1 MDTTMSAVAHASSRF
16 SGGRSS
22 RITGSN
28 APAAFLATAARRS
41 ASIGTMNKTRA
52 IVPPDAAAGLGPF
65 DGAPRSAFRIA
76 ARVALDAAFLE
87 HEGFATFRALRIQA
101 FPQQLRCIA
110 ALLLHLDV
118 RLDGAAELV
127 VRLDGRL
134 DSGLLHA
141 DVPLDRLR
149 DRVRDRVDALPMV
162 DRDPRAPD
170 ALELVDDLVDRDAG
184 PQAQRHE
191 TRDAFRERRG
201 VAAAAADLREHLE
214 QALLVLV
221 DGHVQRAVSGQD
233 LLRSAGDDVRTG
245 ARPDDCRL
253 ARHRNM
259 DLFRLLGL
267 RDADVEDLVLARAIS
282 VHGDAFAVEVERE
295 QIRLLHVLD
304 GGLPREIDR
313 LRDRGVAPV
322 LEGGLHSDMPFRRD
336 VVGRRENSLPFL
348 RDLLQAPRR
357 AVVVEDLFDKIVTP
371 ESLALR
377 DFFKVVEEIRQ
388 LFAVHHALVLDQ
400 AELGLAAPGRI
411 RDH

>member
-1 MDTTMSAVAHASSRF
+1 METTMSAVAHASSRF

-65 DGAPRSAFRIA
+65 DGAPRSAFRVA

-87 HEGFATFRALRIQA
+87 HEGFAALRALRIQA
-101 FPQQLRCIA
+101 FPQQLRGVA

-127 VRLDGRL
+127 VRLDRRL

-141 DVPLDRLR
+141 DVPLNRLR
-149 DRVRDRVDALPMV
+149 DRVGDRVDALPMV

-170 ALELVDDLVDRDAG
+170 ALELVDDLVDRDART
-184 PQAQRHE
+184 QAERDE
-191 TRDAFRERRG
+191 ARDAFREGRR

-221 DGHVQRAVSGQD
+221 DRDVQGAVSGED
-233 LLRSAGDDVRTG
+233 LLCSARDDVRTG
-245 ARPDDCRL
+245 ARPDDGGL
-253 ARHRNM
+253 GRHLHVNR
-259 DLFRLLGL
+259 FRLLGL

-282 VHGDAFAVEVERE
+282 VHGDAFAMEVERE
-295 QIRLLHVLD
+295 QVRLLHVLD

-313 LRDRGVAPV
+313 LRDRGIGVF
-322 LEGGLHSDMPFRRD
+322 LEARLHSHMPLRRD
-336 VVGRRENSLPFL
+336 IMSSCEDPLPLL
-348 RDLLQAPRR
+348 RHLFESARR
-357 AVVVEDLFDKIVTP
+357 AVVVKDSLDEILPP
-371 ESLALR
+371 EALALR
-377 DFFKVVEEIRQ
+377 DLLEVI
-388 LFAVHHALVLDQ
+388 
-400 AELGLAAPGRI
+400 
-411 RDH
+411 